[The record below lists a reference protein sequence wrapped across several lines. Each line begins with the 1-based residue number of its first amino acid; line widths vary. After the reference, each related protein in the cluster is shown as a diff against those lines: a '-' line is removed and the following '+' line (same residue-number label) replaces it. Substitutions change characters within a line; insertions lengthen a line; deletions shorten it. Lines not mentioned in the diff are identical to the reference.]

1 MRYSQNI
8 NAQKSFTSDLGAAC
22 KTNRYRW
29 SRGIGGGVLS
39 LSYTI
44 GLMDRLAS
52 AELSMVC

>member
-1 MRYSQNI
+1 MHERL
-8 NAQKSFTSDLGAAC
+8 FTSDLGAAC